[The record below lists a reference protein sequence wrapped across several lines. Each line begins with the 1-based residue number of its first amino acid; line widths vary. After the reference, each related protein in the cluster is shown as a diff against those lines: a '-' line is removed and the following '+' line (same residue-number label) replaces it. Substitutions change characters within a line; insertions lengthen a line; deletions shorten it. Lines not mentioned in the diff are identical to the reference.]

1 MWAFVRVPHTSRM
14 ALTAT
19 LYTFPIQLAD
29 MDRNVYADFELRV
42 AQQPSETAEFMLV
55 RVLAYCLEYA
65 EGIALTEGVAA
76 VDEPAVLIRDLT
88 GRITAW
94 IEVGAPD
101 AERVHRGSKLAGR
114 AAVYTHRDPQ
124 QLLAQYAGRK
134 IHRAEEILV
143 YSFGREFIAEAA
155 KRLQRRSKLAVSV
168 TERQLYL
175 DIDGHSMATTIA
187 EQRAG

>member
-1 MWAFVRVPHTSRM
+1 M

-19 LYTFPIQLAD
+19 LHTFTIQLAD
-29 MDRNVYADFELRV
+29 MDRGVYADLELRV

-55 RVLAYCLEYA
+55 RVLAYCLEYGD
-65 EGIALTEGVAA
+65 GIALTEGVAA
-76 VDEPAVLIRDLT
+76 VDEPAVLVRDLT

-124 QLLAQYAGRK
+124 QLLAQFAGRK
-134 IHRAEEILV
+134 IHRAAEVPI
-143 YSFGREFIAEAA
+143 YAFGREFLADAA
-155 KRLQRRSKLAVSV
+155 RRLQRRSKLAVSV

-175 DIDGHSMATTIA
+175 DIDGQSLSTIVTGHHA
-187 EQRAG
+187 D

>member
-1 MWAFVRVPHTSRM
+1 M

-19 LYTFPIQLAD
+19 LHTFSIQLAD
-29 MDRNVYADFELRV
+29 VDRGVYTDFELRV

-55 RVLAYCLEYA
+55 RVLAYCLEYQD
-65 EGIALTEGVAA
+65 GIALTEGVAA
-76 VDEPAVLIRDLT
+76 TDEPAVLVRDLT

-101 AERVHRGSKLAGR
+101 AERVHRGAKRAGR

-124 QLLAQYAGRK
+124 QLLAQFAGRK
-134 IHRAEEILV
+134 IHRAEEIPV
-143 YSFGREFIAEAA
+143 YSFGREFTADAA
-155 KRLQRRSKLAVSV
+155 RRLQRRSKLVLSV

-175 DIDGHSMATTIA
+175 DIDGSSLSTTIV
-187 EQRAG
+187 EHPAG